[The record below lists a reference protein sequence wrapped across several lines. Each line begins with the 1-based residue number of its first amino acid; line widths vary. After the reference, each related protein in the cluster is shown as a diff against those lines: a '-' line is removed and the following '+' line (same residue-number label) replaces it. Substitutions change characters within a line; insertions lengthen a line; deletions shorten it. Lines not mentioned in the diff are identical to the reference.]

1 MYRLFISLIY
11 KSNHSV
17 CSSHEKS
24 TSQTTHVSR
33 CFQQV
38 TLPRQT
44 DIHLPLWRFFPKV
57 KFTITANIIVNIC
70 TYCILTIANTGA
82 VANVTNTI
90 ANCSASPSITT
101 FWTFATTTIDICF
114 ILIFHLIITCFSGL
128 NERSCNDWSSW
139 MLDTYE
145 YIYCFCKCYLYSRKH
160 LCTPW
165 CCYTLDIWHHH
176 SQYLFHKYLC
186 SHPHIDQLV
195 KHKKVYQICFDSMR
209 LPAQVLLI
217 EQAPVIQSP
226 SLTHPLFTAHFF
238 EGTHT
243 PPQSTSV
250 SLVSLN
256 SSEHWSAS

>member
-82 VANVTNTI
+82 VAKVTNTI

-176 SQYLFHKYLC
+176 SRYRFHPGFWLC
-186 SHPHIDQLV
+186 HYMFQQLKWDKLWCSKFINV
-195 KHKKVYQICFDSMR
+195 KHWRMHLLFLQLLLLQSKAFMQF
-209 LPAQVLLI
+209 LPL
-217 EQAPVIQSP
+217 P
-226 SLTHPLFTAHFF
+226 HFGHF
-238 EGTHT
+238 L

-250 SLVSLN
+250 SSWFLMLSSHVSV
-256 SSEHWSAS
+256 A